1 MKLWIHDKMYNTTEL
16 FFTLNIWWEKLICRL
31 FIHYLVVVKKYPKSI
46 FQELFEIKTANQ
58 LFTSNIL
65 IENNYEVLYV
75 LCEFVA
81 VLLKFETL
89 VIVCGALCLLVF

>member
-1 MKLWIHDKMYNTTEL
+1 MGKVDLPSIY
-16 FFTLNIWWEKLICRL
+16 
-31 FIHYLVVVKKYPKSI
+31 HYSVVVEKYPKSI

-58 LFTSNIL
+58 LFTSNIR
-65 IENNYEVLYV
+65 IENNHEVLYV